1 MKDSTKNSTKIL
13 HSLFYIDSVKEESKH
28 FVLCGPNMSHLFSGH
43 HFAFNTKAQQREPS
57 PNMKGATGP
66 TKTAAVINIIPLGPP

>member
-28 FVLCGPNMSHLFSGH
+28 CSVRSKHESLFSGH

-66 TKTAAVINIIPLGPP
+66 TKTAAVINIIPLEPP